1 MFYAQVSYS
10 AWKYAST
17 YYEQRNM
24 GDEYR
29 SFGLFTSFGVRLC
42 TLYTKSKDT
51 PTGM

>member
-10 AWKYAST
+10 AYRYT
-17 YYEQRNM
+17 NIYYEQRSV

-42 TLYTKSKDT
+42 TLFTS
-51 PTGM
+51 